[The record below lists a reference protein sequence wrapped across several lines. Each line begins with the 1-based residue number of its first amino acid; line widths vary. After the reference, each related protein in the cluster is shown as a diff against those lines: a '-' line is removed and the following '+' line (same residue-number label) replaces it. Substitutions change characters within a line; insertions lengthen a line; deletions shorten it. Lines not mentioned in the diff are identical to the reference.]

1 MLLLLFETGN
11 SRFAL
16 DSSKVVEIIPLIKL
30 KKIPTSPGYISGIIN
45 YHSEAVPILDLC
57 ALTEGVP
64 CREVYSTRIIL
75 VHYPLTDEKEKLVGL
90 IAEKVTDVVR
100 SDQGHKQSSGVFID
114 EAVNTHII
122 QSGSEEMVQWF
133 DIAQMIPREAMQS
146 LFHL

>member
-11 SRFAL
+11 GRFAL
-16 DSSKVVEIIPLIKL
+16 DSGEVVEIIPLIKL
-30 KKIPTSPGYISGIIN
+30 KKIPSSPGYISGVVN
-45 YHSEAVPILDLC
+45 YHGEAVPILDLC

-75 VHYPLTDEKEKLVGL
+75 VHYPLSDGTEKLVGL

-100 SDQGHKQSSGVFID
+100 SDQSDKQSSGVFID
-114 EAVNTHII
+114 EALNTHII
-122 QSGSEEMVQWF
+122 QPGSEEMVQWF
-133 DIAQMIPREAMQS
+133 DIAQMIPRKAVQG